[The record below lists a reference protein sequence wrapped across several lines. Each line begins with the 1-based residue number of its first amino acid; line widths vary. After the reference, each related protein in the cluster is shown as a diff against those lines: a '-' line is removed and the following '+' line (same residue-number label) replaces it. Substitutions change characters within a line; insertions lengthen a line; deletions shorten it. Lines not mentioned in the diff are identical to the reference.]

1 MALKIIYH
9 CFGGTHSS
17 VTAAAF
23 HLGMLPSDRKP
34 QAGELL
40 AIPFFDARD
49 SNDHGYITLMGV
61 DGQGNE
67 IYFVGQRGS
76 PQLLENII
84 HGLARQFDIPPNQY
98 KLVNVMYKVNFSMR
112 LGGFMSRRFKWIYPG
127 RPLVTWGTINAFR
140 KITNLVLRVKAG
152 EKARK

>member
-23 HLGMLPSDRKP
+23 HLGMLPSDRTP
-34 QAGELL
+34 RAEDLQ
-40 AIPFFDARD
+40 AIPFFDTRD
-49 SNDHGYITLMGV
+49 SRDHGNIALMGI

-76 PQLLENII
+76 PQILENII
-84 HGLARQFDIPPNQY
+84 HGLARQFDIPPQDY
-98 KLVNVMYKVNFSMR
+98 KLVNVMYKVNLSMR
-112 LGGFMSRRFKWIYPG
+112 LGGYMSRRFKWIYPG
-127 RPLVTWGTINAFR
+127 RPLVTWGTIHACRN
-140 KITNLVLRVKAG
+140 IINLVRRVKAG
-152 EKARK
+152 EK